1 MLFTSQSPFI
11 RWIPPVLWG
20 LVILVLSLMPGG
32 KGNMMLFGIPH
43 FDKVGHFGMYAIWTF
58 LFFMALK
65 RSPGLTGKR
74 SFWISLLVGTLTG
87 VVLEFGQYFMAQG
100 RSFEL
105 ADMVANAVGAVVG
118 AGVGFFLLKRKIS

>member
-1 MLFTSQSPFI
+1 MF
-11 RWIPPVLWG
+11 RWLPPVLWG

-58 LFFMALK
+58 LFFRAFSSNPGMPFQ
-65 RSPGLTGKR
+65 RSL
-74 SFWISLLVGTLTG
+74 WISVMIGTLTG
-87 VVLEFGQYFMAQG
+87 AVLEFGQYFMGNG

-105 ADMVANAVGAVVG
+105 ADMVANALGGIVGSG
-118 AGVGFFLLKRKIS
+118 AGYSIFKRKSR